1 MESLKFKTEDP
12 IDANSQ
18 FPNNNPPLWD
28 DVLNYNTFYI
38 QIFCDLNCEITIYQ
52 SSTTTPTTDFSNIS
66 VINYENVNQT
76 NIFEGQIICSQISFI
91 VKNNTNKNQDD
102 FFFSVIYK

>member
-1 MESLKFKTEDP
+1 MESLKFKTMIP
-12 IDANSQ
+12 LDANSQ
-18 FPNNNPPLWD
+18 FPVNAEWD

-38 QIFCDLNCEITIYQ
+38 QIFCDLNCKITIYQ